1 MSRDS
6 INDEKI
12 RKEIIYENKFRT
24 KYGSN
29 ILISIKDLFCKLSII
44 NI

>member
-12 RKEIIYENKFRT
+12 RKEITHDVKKER
-24 KYGSN
+24 
-29 ILISIKDLFCKLSII
+29 LVSIVI
-44 NI
+44 

>member
-12 RKEIIYENKFRT
+12 RKEITHEDQRWEEPSVY
-24 KYGSN
+24 
-29 ILISIKDLFCKLSII
+29 ILK
-44 NI
+44 